1 MITAVYAD
9 LGVGAREFHIPFPER
24 REDIRIKNIR
34 REKCMKELRIGSIGS
49 GVIVHNV
56 LGNVQRTEGIRLEAV
71 YSRSEEKGRA
81 LADKFSAKKVY
92 TDMDTFLADP
102 DIDIVYIATP
112 NLLHYAQTKRALE
125 AGKNVICEKPFCT
138 KLSQARELVELAGTK
153 QLFLV
158 EAVPTSFL
166 PNFQVLKD
174 ALQKIGRIRL
184 VLANYSQLSSRYS
197 NLLSGE
203 VPNIFNPDF
212 AGGCLM
218 DINYYNVYL
227 TVALFG
233 KPQRAVYWPNLFDG
247 KIDTSGIIHLQY
259 ADFTAAC
266 AGAKDTWGV
275 NAYQIEGERGFIY
288 VKDGSNGLAEI
299 RIVTKDKDETIN
311 RQPVPDRW
319 YYEVQALTKLMQDGD
334 YEALHSRLDIMLDV
348 VETVENAR
356 KQAGILFPGD

>member
-1 MITAVYAD
+1 
-9 LGVGAREFHIPFPER
+9 
-24 REDIRIKNIR
+24 
-34 REKCMKELRIGSIGS
+34 MKELRIGSIGS

-203 VPNIFNPDF
+203 MQNIFNPDF

-247 KIDTSGIIHLQY
+247 KIDTSGIMHLQY

>member
-1 MITAVYAD
+1 MITAVYAGF
-9 LGVGAREFHIPFPER
+9 GVGAREYHIPYPEHLN
-24 REDIRIKNIR
+24 DIKIKFIR

-49 GVIVHNV
+49 GVIVRNV
-56 LGNVQRTEGIRLEAV
+56 LGNVQRTEGICLEAV

-81 LADKFSAKKVY
+81 LADEFGAQKVFA
-92 TDMDTFLADP
+92 DMDAFLADP

-153 QLFLV
+153 QLFLA

-203 VPNIFNPDF
+203 LPNIFNPDF

-233 KPQRAVYWPNLFDG
+233 KPQSAMYCPNFFDG
-247 KIDTSGIIHLQY
+247 KIDTSGIMHLQY

-334 YEALHSRLDIMLDV
+334 YEALQSRLDIMLDA
-348 VETVENAR
+348 VEIVENAR

>member
-247 KIDTSGIIHLQY
+247 KIDTSGIMHLQY